1 MDTELSLRDH
11 VFPRKS
17 PLLGLHDSRYNIPMT
32 REVRLSDEV
41 ARCTHCGQWLP
52 LDAFGRR
59 SKDPFGFSPR
69 CKECVANIH
78 RMYKD
83 RREAR
88 LQGLLTLADT
98 ETPAGTPYVPERWGP
113 PVAFEELTDE
123 QLAALNRPPE

>member
-1 MDTELSLRDH
+1 
-11 VFPRKS
+11 
-17 PLLGLHDSRYNIPMT
+17 MT